1 MSLEQLAKDYAD
13 YTRFICYE
21 AEDEQSFKEMLQS
34 ADSKKYLILIG
45 PEGGFAPEEV
55 QLCKEAGFKVYL
67 WENVFYELKQHQLQH
82 LLSSCMKKA
91 I

>member
-45 PEGGFAPEEV
+45 QKVVLLQKKCNYAKM
-55 QLCKEAGFKVYL
+55 LDLKVYL
-67 WENVFYELKQHQLQH
+67 WENVFCELKLHQLQH